1 MFRWMAWVGPVVLA
15 LCVAGVARAATQVE
29 ITGTYP
35 ADTAV
40 TLDRNQN
47 FYVHLHYTSDRP
59 VQIWVRP
66 YLAGE
71 PAKAG
76 SNPSRVYP
84 AGSGEAM
91 GWFFLFDPGTQV
103 DEVRVEAG
111 DGTIAGTTVVTS
123 LPVSVSA
130 GDQVAAETP
139 PPAWVTT
146 LGAAD
151 RAAQQADY
159 DKRMNTPPS
168 AGDVALFGGF
178 MLTMYALGLVGLAA
192 PAWGV
197 WRWRGPWRWAAG
209 VPLAVVAFV
218 LLRIVVDTARDP
230 TSHNLWPF
238 EILLWGA
245 LSCGAMLLLG
255 LARRLSGAGQA
266 RPRA

>member
-1 MFRWMAWVGPVVLA
+1 MFRWTALVGSVLLA
-15 LCVAGVARAATQVE
+15 LCVAGVAQAATQVE
-29 ITGTYP
+29 VIGTYP
-35 ADTAV
+35 AGDAV
-40 TLDRNQN
+40 SLGRNQN

-59 VQIWVRP
+59 VRIWVRP

-71 PAKAG
+71 PARAG

-91 GWFFLFDPGTQV
+91 GWFFLFEPGTRV

-111 DGTIAGTTVVTS
+111 DGTRGGTTVMAS
-123 LPVSVSA
+123 LPVAVTA
-130 GDQVAAETP
+130 GDQAAAENP
-139 PPAWVTT
+139 PPDWVAT

-151 RAAQQADY
+151 RAAQKADY
-159 DKRMNTPPS
+159 DRRMGTPPG
-168 AGDVALFGGF
+168 AGEVALFSGF
-178 MLTMYALGLVGLAA
+178 MLTMVALGLVGLAA

-209 VPLAVVAFV
+209 LPLAVVAFV

-266 RPRA
+266 RSRG

>member
-1 MFRWMAWVGPVVLA
+1 MFRWMAVVGLAALA
-15 LCVAGVARAATQVE
+15 LCAVGVVQAETRVE
-29 ITGTYP
+29 VIGTYP
-35 ADTAV
+35 AGEAV
-40 TLDRNQN
+40 TLNRNQN

-59 VQIWVRP
+59 VRIWVRP
-66 YLAGE
+66 YLAGR

-103 DEVRVEAG
+103 DEVRITAG
-111 DGTIAGTTVVTS
+111 DGTLGGTPVVASYPVAVAGGSEIADAS
-123 LPVSVSA
+123 
-130 GDQVAAETP
+130 P

-151 RAAQQADY
+151 KAAQQADH
-159 DKRMNTPPS
+159 DQRVSTPPS
-168 AGDVALFGGF
+168 TGEWVLFNGF
-178 MLTMYALGLVGLAA
+178 MLTMYALGLIGLAA

-197 WRWRGPWRWAAG
+197 WRWRGPWRWAAV

-218 LLRIVVDTARDP
+218 LLRIIVDTARDP

-255 LARRLSGAGQA
+255 LARRLSGAGRT

>member
-1 MFRWMAWVGPVVLA
+1 MFRWMAGVAAVVLA
-15 LCVAGVARAATQVE
+15 LSVAVVAQAATHVE

-35 ADTAV
+35 AGAAV
-40 TLDRNQN
+40 TLARNQH
-47 FYVHLHYTSDRP
+47 FYVHLHYSSDRP
-59 VQIWVRP
+59 LRIWVRP
-66 YLAGE
+66 YLGGE
-71 PAKAG
+71 PARAG

-91 GWFFLFDPGTQV
+91 GWFFLFDPGDRV

-111 DGTIAGTTVVTS
+111 DGTRDGTTLMAS
-123 LPVSVSA
+123 LPVAVTA
-130 GDQVAAETP
+130 GDQAARLTL

-146 LGAAD
+146 LGATD
-151 RAAQQADY
+151 QAAQQTDH
-159 DKRMNTPPS
+159 DHRMRTPSS

-178 MLTMYALGLVGLAA
+178 MLTMVALGLVGVAA

-197 WRWRGPWRWAAG
+197 WRWRGPWRWAAA

-218 LLRIVVDTARDP
+218 LLRIVVDTARDR

-255 LARRLSGAGQA
+255 LARRLSGADRT
-266 RPRA
+266 RPKA